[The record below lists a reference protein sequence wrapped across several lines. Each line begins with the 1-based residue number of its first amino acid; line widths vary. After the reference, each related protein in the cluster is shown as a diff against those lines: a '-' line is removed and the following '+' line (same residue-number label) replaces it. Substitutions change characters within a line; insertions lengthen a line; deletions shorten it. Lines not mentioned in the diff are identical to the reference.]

1 MKNWIRKSL
10 VVLFTLATFGLV
22 APPSALTVNKQA
34 PDANYAPEAEEKKL
48 LLHRDSQDQSA
59 IEQPNI
65 VDQFLFEAE
74 KQSFEKFGKKISG
87 VIEDEFRNL
96 VLPQMEEVIKTFLE
110 TEKEKFADLAI
121 SQKPANGKGEKIF
134 HIYDRMS
141 GKDLIRFHVRVIIRQ
156 NKAIGLIFITIHT
169 MTTFKP
175 IMHWG
180 KFIGTQTHLQIGC
193 SKGSD

>member
-34 PDANYAPEAEEKKL
+34 PDANYTPEAEEKKL

-96 VLPQMEEVIKTFLE
+96 VLPQMEEVIKTFLA

-134 HIYDRMS
+134 HIYDRTS
-141 GKDLIRFHVRVIIRQ
+141 GKDLIRFHVRVDHPPKQ
-156 NKAIGLIFITIHT
+156 GYWFDFHYHT
-169 MTTFKP
+169 YHDHF
-175 IMHWG
+175 
-180 KFIGTQTHLQIGC
+180 QTHYALGKIYWDTNTPPNWMQ
-193 SKGSD
+193 